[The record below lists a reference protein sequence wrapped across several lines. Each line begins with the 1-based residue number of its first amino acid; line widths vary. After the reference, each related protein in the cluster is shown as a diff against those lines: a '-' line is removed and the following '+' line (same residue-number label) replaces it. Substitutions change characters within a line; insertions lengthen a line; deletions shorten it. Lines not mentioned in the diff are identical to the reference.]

1 MTNILSC
8 LHSFSILTTLISTT
22 LQVNVHVVFQLF
34 SWLFDEIKKIEKNL
48 KKRREK
54 EKIELL
60 EALKKAKKKLMIY
73 YEKTLNIY
81 DCFFNLA
88 IILNSSIR
96 KILYQ
101 IIDLSLL
108 FITDTLLTVFYRIQ
122 AGMTVMT
129 DI

>member
-122 AGMTVMT
+122 AEMTVMT

>member
-8 LHSFSILTTLISTT
+8 LCSFSILTTLISTT
-22 LQVNVHVVFQLF
+22 LQVSVHVVFQLF
-34 SWLFDEIKKIEKNL
+34 SWLFDEIEKIEKNL

-73 YEKTLNIY
+73 YEKTSDIY
-81 DCFFNLA
+81 DYFFNLA

-108 FITDTLLTVFYRIQ
+108 FITDTLLTVFYKIQ
-122 AGMTVMT
+122 VEIIDM
-129 DI
+129 INI